1 MDLILPILF
10 GIAFCYAI
18 VKFNRILGDD
28 LGKKRQCPMCHKYG
42 MKSKS
47 GGYYM
52 NGNRVSDWE
61 CPHCGHRFTS

>member
-52 NGNRVSDWE
+52 NGYRVSDWE